1 MAEASERAPAGAT
14 ARRRRAL
21 TEFELLRDPAP
32 SDRLIAKRA
41 KCPTDFV
48 SPVRAALRKAA
59 RLAPSQA
66 QPQRTSHDC

>member
-21 TEFELLRDPAP
+21 IEFELLRDPAA

-41 KCPTDFV
+41 NCLTAFV
-48 SPVRAALRKAA
+48 RPVRAALRKAG
-59 RLAPSQA
+59 RPAPLSGSTA
-66 QPQRTSHDC
+66 ENEP